1 MSDVVWNT
9 ITARCPAELM
19 QRIDA
24 AIAGIKE
31 VNPGS
36 SMARA
41 DFIRQACQDL
51 CEEVES
57 ELKDIAEIK
66 AAEAAREPAV
76 RAPIV
81 RERTRADATA

>member
-1 MSDVVWNT
+1 MPDQEWNT

-19 QRIDA
+19 QRIDR

-31 VNPGS
+31 VNPAS

-41 DFIRQACQDL
+41 DFIRQAVTDL

-57 ELKDIAEIK
+57 DLKDIAEVK
-66 AAEAAREPAV
+66 AAEAAREPAE

-81 RERTRADATA
+81 RERTRPDVPA